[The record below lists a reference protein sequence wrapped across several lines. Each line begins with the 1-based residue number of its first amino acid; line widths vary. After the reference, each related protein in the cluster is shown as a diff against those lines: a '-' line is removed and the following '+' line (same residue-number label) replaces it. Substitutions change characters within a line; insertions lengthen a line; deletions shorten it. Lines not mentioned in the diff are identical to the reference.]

1 MRKLYI
7 PGKMKEL
14 PEKTYLMGDF
24 INFCAENLP
33 ISGDFKVF
41 VVEDREKHDIK
52 TTAAYHR
59 GQNIIKVYSKNR
71 ALVDV
76 LRSIAHELTHLRQ
89 DEDNM
94 LVGQIQDAG
103 GQIEDEA
110 NAKAGELI
118 KLYAKSSPER
128 KRIYESA
135 IRNRSTLL
143 S

>member
-7 PGKMKEL
+7 PSKMREL

-33 ISGDFKVF
+33 VAGDFKVF
-41 VVEDREKHDIK
+41 VVDDRERHDIK

-59 GQNIIKVYSKNR
+59 GENLIKVYGKNR

-76 LRSIAHELTHLRQ
+76 LRSIAHELTHLMQ
-89 DEDNM
+89 DENNM
-94 LVGQIQDAG
+94 LIGQIQDAG
-103 GQIEDEA
+103 GPIEDEA

-118 KLYAKSSPER
+118 KLYAKSRPER

-135 IRNRSTLL
+135 IKNRTMLL
-143 S
+143 G